1 MQFSVFS
8 PHQST
13 WIMTKHISRRNS
25 VNRDKTPQFAASI
38 LPLWRHSPHHTHDI
52 CDIFEILHLCHVD
65 KFENAPH
72 VEKLQ
77 ISPHLSCLEIWNFS
91 TWQIFSPQINW
102 WYWWQI
108 WGMSTT
114 QISSCRET
122 YTTTK
127 SEAAS
132 AWTSIISLCTFMYE
146 SVKTRWR
153 IAVSNL
159 VSFIPFYICLSYFF
173 SYTLGLN
180 KDAPLYV

>member
-1 MQFSVFS
+1 MNHDKTYFA
-8 PHQST
+8 
-13 WIMTKHISRRNS
+13 TKQRKLRQNS
-25 VNRDKTPQFAASI
+25 VNCNKTNLTTYVETFST
-38 LPLWRHSPHHTHDI
+38 SHTWHMWI
-52 CDIFEILHLCHVD
+52 NLRFLLLCHVD

-77 ISPHLSCLEIWNFS
+77 ISPYLSCLEIWNFS

-173 SYTLGLN
+173 SYTLWLN